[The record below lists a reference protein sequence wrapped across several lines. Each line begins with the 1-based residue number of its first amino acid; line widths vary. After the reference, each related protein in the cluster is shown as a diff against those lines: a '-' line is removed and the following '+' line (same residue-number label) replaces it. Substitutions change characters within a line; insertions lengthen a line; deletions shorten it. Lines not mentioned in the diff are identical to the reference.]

1 MASNNNTS
9 SSSLMK
15 PKFDLKKNIPKS
27 EYYLEDVS
35 PDESKW
41 IVIKVKEK
49 LCTTKSE
56 FQKIVVF
63 ESEVYG
69 RMLVIDDSI
78 QTSEYD
84 EYIYHEVMVHPPLIM
99 HPNPESIL
107 IIGGGDGGA
116 IEEALKHKNIKH
128 VYQVEL
134 DKMVIEVSKKY
145 LPNINKNSW
154 EDPRVHLHLK
164 EGRSFLETT
173 DLQFDVIVL
182 DLTDP
187 SEYSKMLYT
196 KEFYE
201 IVTKRLTKGG
211 IVSLHLSA
219 WNPFPKI
226 TGTLYQTLKSVFP
239 YVHSFSQ
246 LVPSY
251 CMELAFCYASP
262 YTDVS
267 KFSPSLFQS
276 NYKERLADNASSLR
290 WVDSDFLQT
299 TASFVP
305 KPLRDSFTCVD
316 RISTDEKP
324 LSFGD
329 FYPWVVED
337 EEASDDDE

>member
-1 MASNNNTS
+1 M
-9 SSSLMK
+9 
-15 PKFDLKKNIPKS
+15 I
-27 EYYLEDVS
+27 
-35 PDESKW
+35 
-41 IVIKVKEK
+41 
-49 LCTTKSE
+49 
-56 FQKIVVF
+56 
-63 ESEVYG
+63 
-69 RMLVIDDSI
+69 
-78 QTSEYD
+78 
-84 EYIYHEVMVHPPLIM
+84 HPPLIM
-99 HPNPESIL
+99 HPNPSSIL
-107 IIGGGDGGA
+107 VIGGGDGGA
-116 IEEALKHKNIKH
+116 IEEALKHKNVKE

-154 EDPRVHLHLK
+154 EDPRVKLHIK

-187 SEYSKMLYT
+187 SDYSKMLYT
-196 KEFYE
+196 KEFYQL
-201 IVTKRLTKGG
+201 VTKRLTKGG

-262 YTDVS
+262 YTDVT
-267 KFSPSLFQS
+267 KFSHSQFQS
-276 NYKERLADNASSLR
+276 NYKDRLGHLSSDSLR
-290 WVDSDFLQT
+290 WVDGDFLQT

-305 KPLRDSFTCVD
+305 KPLRDSFSCVD

-324 LSFGD
+324 LSFAD
-329 FYPWVVED
+329 FYPWIVEEEDSSED
-337 EEASDDDE
+337 ED